1 MRRRCAYFGALMMA
15 LRLLPA
21 LLVVFVLS
29 GCASSA
35 SPPAPRARPSSSAI
49 TDVRRVVV
57 VTTGESKFTVV
68 PGATNE
74 SVGVLD
80 DVLKWIPY
88 KDVLLPIARAV
99 YGIVS
104 SLMEST
110 RAAGTVPRDVTPGTV
125 VTEAF
130 ARALQVSGP
139 FNQIAALDREPVG
152 DERRLADAIVRL
164 TVPSWGLMRVREG
177 DADAVAAF
185 ADVRAQMVLRETGV
199 VVWEH
204 EEDVTHPGRLSLDAF
219 KRDRGLTRQE
229 LVDVLERAGR
239 RLASELVYARDGA
252 R

>member
-1 MRRRCAYFGALMMA
+1 MGILT
-15 LRLLPA
+15 LG
-21 LLVVFVLS
+21 VVITSVS

-35 SPPAPRARPSSSAI
+35 PPPAPRPRPSSAAI

-57 VTTGESKFTVV
+57 ATAGESRFVV
-68 PGATNE
+68 MQETKDPGRE
-74 SVGVLD
+74 FD
-80 DVLKWIPY
+80 DVAKWLPFKNIL
-88 KDVLLPIARAV
+88 VPIARAV
-99 YGIVS
+99 YSGVS
-104 SLMEST
+104 ALIEAD
-110 RAAGTVPRDVTPGTV
+110 RAGGTVPRDVVPGAV
-125 VTEAF
+125 VSESF

-139 FNQIAALDREPVG
+139 FNQIVALDREPVG

-199 VVWEH
+199 IVWEH
-204 EEDVTHPGRLSLDAF
+204 EEDVTHPGRLSLEVF

-239 RLASELVYARDGA
+239 RLASELIYARDGA

>member
-1 MRRRCAYFGALMMA
+1 MTTA
-15 LRLLPA
+15 LRSGA
-21 LLVVFVLS
+21 TFAVVVALVVTIAS

-35 SPPAPRARPSSSAI
+35 PSPAPRPRPSSAVL

-68 PGATNE
+68 QETTKEPA
-74 SVGVLD
+74 SVLD

-88 KDVLLPIARAV
+88 KDIMIPIARTV
-99 YGIVS
+99 YGIVA
-104 SLMEST
+104 SLIEAD
-110 RAAGTVPRDVTPGTV
+110 RAAGTVPRDVTPAMI

-139 FNQIAALDREPVG
+139 FNQIVATEREPVG

-177 DADAVAAF
+177 DADVVAAF
-185 ADVRAQMVLRETGV
+185 ADVRAQMALRETGV
-199 VVWEH
+199 IVWEH
-204 EEDVTHPGRLSLDAF
+204 EEDVTHPGRLSLAAF
-219 KRDRGLTRQE
+219 KADRGLTRHE

-239 RLASELVYARDGA
+239 RLASELLYARDGA

>member
-1 MRRRCAYFGALMMA
+1 MTTA
-15 LRLLPA
+15 LRSVLA
-21 LLVVFVLS
+21 LALVFVVS

-35 SPPAPRARPSSSAI
+35 PPPPPRVQPSSAAI

-57 VTTGESKFTVV
+57 VTTGESKFTVMQ
-68 PGATNE
+68 GATKE
-74 SVGVLD
+74 SDRVLD
-80 DVLKWIPY
+80 EVLKWVPY
-88 KDVLLPIARAV
+88 KNILVPIARAV

-104 SLMEST
+104 SFLEGE
-110 RAAGTVPRDVTPGTV
+110 RAAGTMPRDVTPGTV
-125 VTEAF
+125 VTDAF
-130 ARALQVSGP
+130 ARALQASGP
-139 FNQIAALDREPVG
+139 FNQIVGMDREPVG

-177 DADAVAAF
+177 EADVVASF

-199 VVWEH
+199 IVWEH
-204 EEDVTHPGRLSLDAF
+204 EEDVTHPGRLSLEAF

-239 RLASELVYARDGA
+239 RLASELIYARDGA

>member
-1 MRRRCAYFGALMMA
+1 VPLRSAYFAAMTTVLRSVLALA
-15 LRLLPA
+15 IA
-21 LLVVFVLS
+21 VVLS
-29 GCASSA
+29 GCASSPPA
-35 SPPAPRARPSSSAI
+35 PAPRARPSSAAI

-57 VTTGESKFTVV
+57 VTTGESRFTVMQDAKE
-68 PGATNE
+68 PGRAF
-74 SVGVLD
+74 D
-80 DVLKWIPY
+80 DVMKWLPY
-88 KDVLLPIARAV
+88 KDILAPIARAV
-99 YGIVS
+99 YSGIS
-104 SLMEST
+104 WLIDAD
-110 RAAGTVPRDVTPGTV
+110 RAAGTVPGDVVPGTV
-125 VTEAF
+125 VAEAF

-139 FNQIAALDREPVG
+139 FNQIVPLDREPVG

-177 DADAVAAF
+177 DPDMVAGF

-219 KRDRGLTRQE
+219 KRDRALTRQE

-239 RLASELVYARDGA
+239 RLANELVYARDGG

>member
-1 MRRRCAYFGALMMA
+1 MRTTVGSATTSLVAL
-15 LRLLPA
+15 A
-21 LLVVFVLS
+21 LLVTIVA

-35 SPPAPRARPSSSAI
+35 PPPAPRPRPSSAAI

-57 VTTGESKFTVV
+57 VTTGESKFTIMQE
-68 PGATNE
+68 ATKE
-74 SVGVLD
+74 SASVLD
-80 DVLKWIPY
+80 EVLKWVPY
-88 KDVLLPIARAV
+88 KGIVIPIARTV

-104 SLMEST
+104 SMIET
-110 RAAGTVPRDVTPGTV
+110 DRAADTVPRDVAPATV

-139 FNQIAALDREPVG
+139 FNQIVATDREPVG
-152 DERRLADAIVRL
+152 DERRLTDAIVRL

-177 DADAVAAF
+177 DADVVAGF

-199 VVWEH
+199 IVWEH

-239 RLASELVYARDGA
+239 RLANELIYARDGA